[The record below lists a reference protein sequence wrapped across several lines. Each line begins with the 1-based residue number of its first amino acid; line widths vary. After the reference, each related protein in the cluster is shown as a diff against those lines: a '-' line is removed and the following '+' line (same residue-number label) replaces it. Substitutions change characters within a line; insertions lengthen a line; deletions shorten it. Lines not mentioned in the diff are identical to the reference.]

1 VIRPPQTLVDDLTTI
16 LQWTRGSRAVPY
28 PEIDTINVIIGDG
41 VNPLVAGVAAAIRVD
56 FNSRITG
63 IFLQEFDGTSG
74 SVSIKIEK
82 GAGGPTPAWIQITPT
97 TVPGISGG
105 RYFADE
111 TLAGWA
117 DAFIA
122 RNDYLR
128 FSIVSAATIMR
139 VHIALRIRR
148 LEP

>member
-82 GAGGPTPAWIQITPT
+82 GAGDNRAGHQWRPILCRRDL
-97 TVPGISGG
+97 GRLGG
-105 RYFADE
+105 R
-111 TLAGWA
+111 
-117 DAFIA
+117 
-122 RNDYLR
+122 
-128 FSIVSAATIMR
+128 
-139 VHIALRIRR
+139 VHR
-148 LEP
+148 P